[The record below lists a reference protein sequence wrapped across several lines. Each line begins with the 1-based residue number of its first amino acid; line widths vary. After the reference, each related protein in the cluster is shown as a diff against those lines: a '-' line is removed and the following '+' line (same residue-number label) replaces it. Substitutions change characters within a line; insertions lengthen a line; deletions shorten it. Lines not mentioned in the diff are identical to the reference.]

1 MDIELYKPEQHLKP
15 MNIYDLYRTI
25 QHKKQKRVRSY
36 DAVLSK
42 CYSHIQKAADSELF
56 QTFFEVPVFLVGVP
70 LFDLNQC
77 TAYIITQLRNN
88 GFLVKYFFPKILYIS
103 WEIKGG
109 DKGVE
114 REHDNAVD
122 RNPDRNVDRNV
133 DRNPDRNVDRNADRA
148 EYDPLGEPYMVKH
161 DSMKKETSKPV
172 VRHPFSQ
179 YATKYKPNGRFVLHL

>member
-15 MNIYDLYRTI
+15 MNIYDLYRSI

-42 CYSHIQKAADSELF
+42 CYAHIQKAADTELF

-77 TAYIITQLRNN
+77 TAYVITQLRNN

-103 WEIKGG
+103 WEIKSG

-114 REHDNAVD
+114 KDTERSGD
-122 RNPDRNVDRNV
+122 RNEGRGHRDEERDPYAAANGRS
-133 DRNPDRNVDRNADRA
+133 
-148 EYDPLGEPYMVKH
+148 EFDPLGEPYMVQH
-161 DSMKKETSKPV
+161 DSMKKEVGKPA